1 MVEAFILAGVGVLA
15 TVIVAVVVH
24 RRQVKE
30 GQKREAQLRED
41 LAKVRAEAAGMED
54 LRKRNRELTADVKE
68 LTKKGGTY
76 VADSSFQEAANS
88 LEEDIE
94 TALDSL
100 PAKVTKR
107 KDELADVEEDEV
119 RAQLLARN
127 LDDAIRPT
135 LQEALSLC
143 HQAVSKA
150 CERGLVGCE
159 ELTPMEIPSRT
170 MGSAAEVGHRR
181 RDEQSG
187 FRFVSAGGTEWNVFI
202 ELGYTKSPT
211 DLAEWREAHDHWFPM
226 IRIEENGKPLATVA
240 FDPNTKEVRVASN
253 MSSETDAIKEIL
265 AGRDGPSSI
274 GPVLI
279 YLLRRIRT
287 REEMS

>member
-1 MVEAFILAGVGVLA
+1 MVEAFILAGLGILA

-24 RRQVKE
+24 RRQTKE
-30 GQKREAQLRED
+30 GRAREAQLRED
-41 LAKVRAEAAGMED
+41 LAKVRAQAAGMED
-54 LRKRNRELTADVKE
+54 LRKRNRELTEEVKE
-68 LTKKGGTY
+68 LTRKRETD
-76 VADSSFQEAANS
+76 VADRSFQEAANG
-88 LEEDIE
+88 LEDDIE
-94 TALDSL
+94 AALDSL
-100 PAKVTKR
+100 PEKVTER
-107 KDELADVEEDEV
+107 KDELADVREDEM
-119 RAQLLARN
+119 RAQLVARK

-150 CERGLVGCE
+150 CERGLVECK

-170 MGSAAEVGHRR
+170 MGSAAEVGHKR

-211 DLAEWREAHDHWFPM
+211 DLAEWHEAHDHWFPM
-226 IRIEENGKPLATVA
+226 IRIEENSKPLATVA

-253 MSSETDAIKEIL
+253 MPSETDAIKEIA

-279 YLLRRIRT
+279 HLLQRIRT
-287 REEMS
+287 REETS